1 MIEVFTPGVEGVGT
15 TRDHVSFTLIRGRP
29 TLAAKNKGGVVYGQ
43 KQTPKFLNKK
53 NGERV
58 FLALNRDR
66 SMNYKLLFEPGIHE
80 IPADKIEEIFAAPF
94 YSAIRTRLARRL
106 RAFITELEETE
117 LVFECWVGGSF
128 LTTKPNPADADILIF
143 FDLSTFK
150 ALQADKRLKAE
161 KLLDNQYSEYSK
173 LHIYLALHGNQEE
186 RCYWLGNFGFSREE
200 EPRGI
205 VRIAFDTMKGTE
217 YESRL
222 SLLQR

>member
-1 MIEVFTPGVEGVGT
+1 MASPI
-15 TRDHVSFTLIRGRP
+15 
-29 TLAAKNKGGVVYGQ
+29 
-43 KQTPKFLNKK
+43 
-53 NGERV
+53 
-58 FLALNRDR
+58 RDR

-80 IPADKIEEIFAAPF
+80 IPADKIEEILAVPF

-128 LTTKPNPADADILIF
+128 LTTKPDPAEADILIF

-150 ALQADKRLKAE
+150 QLPDDNRLKAE
-161 KLLDNQYSEYSK
+161 ELLDNRNPEYSK
-173 LHIYLALHGNQEE
+173 FHIYLALHGNQEE

-205 VRIAFDTMKGTE
+205 ARVAFDSMKV
-217 YESRL
+217 
-222 SLLQR
+222 